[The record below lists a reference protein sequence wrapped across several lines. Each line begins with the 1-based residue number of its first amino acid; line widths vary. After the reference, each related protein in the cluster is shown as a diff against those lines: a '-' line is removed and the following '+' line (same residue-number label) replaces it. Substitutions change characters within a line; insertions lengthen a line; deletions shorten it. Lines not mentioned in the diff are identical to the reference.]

1 MKITQKTRFET
12 QKTRF
17 ETQKTRFEI
26 SKACFLCFFDK
37 KRVLC

>member
-1 MKITQKTRFET
+1 MKIT